1 MSTKYIL
8 NINIIRSNGNIGL
21 NLQCKPTSQI
31 ISDKIN
37 KSVDKLNRNF
47 NDKWKK
53 FLLDNPDDLHKYYIN
68 YDLHDDDNFEY
79 NKIIFI
85 EKEIRKYFLEKIIF
99 ELEGLLLNPDNLE
112 FSMRLGVDV
121 PSFVK
126 MK

>member
-8 NINIIRSNGNIGL
+8 NINIIRNNGNVGL
-21 NLQCKPTSQI
+21 NLQCKTTSQI

-47 NDKWKK
+47 NDNWRK
-53 FLLDNPDDLHKYYIN
+53 FLLDNPDNLHIYFVN
-68 YDLHDDDNFEY
+68 YDYYEDRDFEY
-79 NKIIFI
+79 KKNIFI
-85 EKEIRKYFLEKIIF
+85 KKEIRKYFLEKISF
-99 ELEGLLLNPDNLE
+99 ELEGLLLNPDNLD

-121 PSFVK
+121 PSFFK

>member
-8 NINIIRSNGNIGL
+8 NINIIRNNGHVGL

-53 FLLDNPDDLHKYYIN
+53 FLLDNPDDLHIYFVN
-68 YDLHDDDNFEY
+68 YDYYDDRDFEY
-79 NKIIFI
+79 KKNIFI
-85 EKEIRKYFLEKIIF
+85 KKEIRKYFLEKISF

-121 PSFVK
+121 PSFFK
-126 MK
+126 

>member
-8 NINIIRSNGNIGL
+8 NINIIRNNGNVGL

-47 NDKWKK
+47 NDNWRK
-53 FLLDNPDDLHKYYIN
+53 FLLDNPDDLHIYFVN
-68 YDLHDDDNFEY
+68 YDYYDDRYFEY
-79 NKIIFI
+79 KKNIFI
-85 EKEIRKYFLEKIIF
+85 KKEIRKYFLEKISF

-121 PSFVK
+121 PSFFK
-126 MK
+126 